1 MTPKQ
6 REKLA
11 AKLDGRQRAAA
22 LACVEREFS
31 PEAERRG
38 FEDIAKEAGVTR
50 NTLYE
55 WRTQNRA
62 FIEYMNAI
70 ADDYLSG
77 KRAIVYKR
85 LMQLIDSGQP
95 SVKAIDLF
103 MKREGLITAK
113 AEIDVTG
120 GSAAPKSNEELAAE
134 LAELDDILAD
144 VDGTDGV
151 DS

>member
-6 REKLA
+6 RAKLEA
-11 AKLDGRQRAAA
+11 RLDGRQRLAA

-31 PEAERRG
+31 PEDERKG
-38 FEDIAKEAGVTR
+38 FEQIAEEAGVSR

-70 ADDYLSG
+70 SDDYLSG
-77 KRAIVYKR
+77 KRAVVYKR
-85 LMQLIDSGQP
+85 LMQLIDSSQP

-113 AEIDVTG
+113 VEVDDGRAG
-120 GSAAPKSNEELAAE
+120 GAKSNAELADE

-144 VDGTDGV
+144 IPGDDA
-151 DS
+151 

>member
-6 REKLA
+6 RAKLEA
-11 AKLDGRQRAAA
+11 RLDGRQRLAA

-31 PEAERRG
+31 PEDERKG
-38 FEDIAKEAGVTR
+38 FEEIAAEAGVSR

-70 ADDYLSG
+70 SDDYLSG
-77 KRAIVYKR
+77 KRAVVYKR
-85 LMQLIDSGQP
+85 LMQLIDTSQP

-113 AEIDVTG
+113 VEVDTSVSGNGT
-120 GSAAPKSNEELAAE
+120 KSNDDLAAE

-144 VDGTDGV
+144 VDGA